1 MNNCALGLTAAPC
14 SVVILALLLTTSCS
28 KLDSIEQQ
36 AGRTQDQVSKTQ
48 ERLSHIEEKLDQ
60 TGGSGR
66 FQIIVANES
75 DRGAALFLIDTRSG
89 ESWIYRTPQGP
100 VINGFWSSIPRVTY
114 PDEYWQRA
122 FTQGQQVTPGG
133 AGAQTGGA
141 QPALPAAPNTP
152 NR

>member
-1 MNNCALGLTAAPC
+1 MKNRALGLTTAPC
-14 SVVILALLLTTSCS
+14 LVVILALLLTTSCS

-36 AGRTQDQVSKTQ
+36 AGKTQDQVTKTQ

-66 FQIIVANES
+66 FQIVVANES
-75 DRGAALFLIDTRSG
+75 DRGAALFLIDTRGG

-122 FTQGQQVTPGG
+122 FTQGQQATPGT
-133 AGAQTGGA
+133 TGT
-141 QPALPAAPNTP
+141 QPGVVQPTPNTP
-152 NR
+152 PTPKR

>member
-1 MNNCALGLTAAPC
+1 MRNRASGLTIASYP
-14 SVVILALLLTTSCS
+14 VVVLAVLLTTSCS

-36 AGRTQDQVSKTQ
+36 AGKTQDQVSKTQ

-60 TGGSGR
+60 VGGSGR

-122 FTQGQQVTPGG
+122 FTQGQQATPGA
-133 AGAQTGGA
+133 AGGQPGVT
-141 QPALPAAPNTP
+141 QPAPTAPSAP
-152 NR
+152 KR

>member
-1 MNNCALGLTAAPC
+1 MSNRALGVTIASYSA
-14 SVVILALLLTTSCS
+14 VILALLLTTSCS

-36 AGRTQDQVSKTQ
+36 AGKTQDQVSKTQ

-60 TGGSGR
+60 AGGSGR
-66 FQIIVANES
+66 FQIVVANES
-75 DRGAALFLIDTRSG
+75 DRGTALFLIDTRSS

-122 FTQGQQVTPGG
+122 FTQGQQATPGA
-133 AGAQTGGA
+133 AGTSPSVA
-141 QPALPAAPNTP
+141 QPTPTTPPAPK
-152 NR
+152 R

>member
-1 MNNCALGLTAAPC
+1 MNDRAMSLSIASY
-14 SVVILALLLTTSCS
+14 SVVLLALSLTTSCS
-28 KLDSIEQQ
+28 KLDTIAQQ
-36 AGRTQDQVSKTQ
+36 AGKTQDQVSKTQ

-60 TGGSGR
+60 AGGSGR

-75 DRGAALFLIDTRSG
+75 DRGATLLLIDTRSG

-122 FTQGQQVTPGG
+122 FTQGQQATPG
-133 AGAQTGGA
+133 TTGA
-141 QPALPAAPNTP
+141 QPAPAIPSP
-152 NR
+152 LKP

>member
-1 MNNCALGLTAAPC
+1 MRNRASGLTIASYP
-14 SVVILALLLTTSCS
+14 VVVLAVLLTTSCS

-36 AGRTQDQVSKTQ
+36 AGKTQDQVSKTQ

-60 TGGSGR
+60 VGGSGR

-75 DRGAALFLIDTRSG
+75 DRGAALFLIDTRNG
-89 ESWIYRTPQGP
+89 ESWIYRTPQGA

-122 FTQGQQVTPGG
+122 FTQGQQATPGAAVG
-133 AGAQTGGA
+133 
-141 QPALPAAPNTP
+141 QPGVTQPTPAAPSAP
-152 NR
+152 KR

>member
-1 MNNCALGLTAAPC
+1 MNNRVFGLTIAPH
-14 SVVILALLLTTSCS
+14 SIVVLALLLTTSCS

-36 AGRTQDQVSKTQ
+36 AGKTQDQVSKTQ

-60 TGGSGR
+60 AGGSGR
-66 FQIIVANES
+66 FQIVVANES

-122 FTQGQQVTPGG
+122 FTQGQQATPGT
-133 AGAQTGGA
+133 AGAQPGVV
-141 QPALPAAPNTP
+141 QPTPAAPSVP
-152 NR
+152 KR

>member
-1 MNNCALGLTAAPC
+1 MSIRSLSLTIAAC
-14 SVVILALLLTTSCS
+14 SVTVLGLLLTTSCS

-36 AGRTQDQVSKTQ
+36 AGKTQDQVSKTQ

-60 TGGSGR
+60 AGGSGR
-66 FQIIVANES
+66 FQIVVANES
-75 DRGAALFLIDTRSG
+75 DHSTALFLIDTRSG

-122 FTQGQQVTPGG
+122 FTQGQQATPGG
-133 AGAQTGGA
+133 AGTRPGVA
-141 QPALPAAPNTP
+141 QPTPAAPP
-152 NR
+152 APHR